1 MQNSKLRLILSSLI
15 LFVVS
20 FTAFAQDESH
30 VSAQLVF
37 PVEQMAKQ
45 NSYKILIEIDIEE
58 NWHINSNQPLE
69 DFLIGTEISFE
80 KSDGITFG
88 KVQFP
93 EAELKKFAFSD
104 GEMSVYEG
112 TVYALSTVTI
122 SPNISLEEAI
132 IKGFVYYQACDDQTC
147 LPPTEITV
155 EKIIPIVANSNE
167 VKIANETL
175 FEKVLSTFQKEE
187 PAKAEKEKSISD
199 VIKESGMIYAFIFIF
214 LGGLALNLTPCV
226 YPLIP
231 ITISYFGGQ
240 SEGKK
245 GGLVLRAI
253 VYVLGMSITYSVL
266 GVVASLTGGLL
277 GSALQN
283 PIVLIFV
290 ALVLV
295 GLALSMFGLYEIR
308 VPQKLAMVGGS
319 NRSGYLGTLFMGLTV
334 GLIAAPCI
342 GPFVLGLLTYVG
354 ELGDPFLGFWM
365 FFILAMGLG
374 TPFLLLGIFSGAA
387 TKLPRSGAWM
397 VWVRNAF
404 GFILIG
410 MAIYFLEPLFP
421 GENIYIYSLAFVA
434 LIAGI
439 YLGWIDK
446 NKGKKG
452 FLITRNVVGVLS
464 IVLAIFLVWPTE
476 SNQENGI
483 EWEKFSTEALEKA
496 TTNGQPVIIDFYA
509 DWCIP
514 CKELDKFTFTNEEVI
529 KQAKNFVTL
538 KADLTHFQSEET
550 NIIREKFSIKGVPT
564 IVFITSDG
572 SELIDKRLVGYEEAD
587 KFLQRIQEMLLVI
600 KNGINHI

>member
-1 MQNSKLRLILSSLI
+1 MTNFKSYFSILSILLI
-15 LFVVS
+15 AFN
-20 FTAFAQDESH
+20 FTAIAQDESH
-30 VSAQLVF
+30 VSAQFIF

-45 NSYKILIEIDIEE
+45 NSYQVLIKIDITEP
-58 NWHINSNQPLE
+58 WHINSNQPLE

-80 KSDGITFG
+80 PIDGITFG
-88 KVQFP
+88 KIQFP
-93 EAELKKFAFSD
+93 EPELKKFAFSEGD
-104 GEMSVYEG
+104 MSVYEG

-122 SPNISLEEAI
+122 SPDLDLEYAS
-132 IKGFVYYQACDDQTC
+132 IKGYVYYQACDDQSC
-147 LPPTEITV
+147 LPPAEITI
-155 EKIIPIVANSNE
+155 EHSMPIIEAGAE
-167 VKIANETL
+167 VGKANESL
-175 FEKVLSTFQKEE
+175 FEKILTTFQIEE
-187 PAKAEKEKSISD
+187 TAKVEKEKSVADI
-199 VIKESGMIYAFIFIF
+199 IKESGMIYAFIFIF

-308 VPQKLAMVGGS
+308 VPQKLAMVGGA
-319 NRSGYLGTLFMGLTV
+319 NRSGYFGTLFMGLTV

-365 FFILAMGLG
+365 FFVLAMGLG
-374 TPFLLLGIFSGAA
+374 TPFLFLGIFSGAA

-397 VWVRNAF
+397 IWVRNAF

-410 MAIYFLEPLFP
+410 MAIYFLEPLIP
-421 GENIYIYSLAFVA
+421 GENVYIYLLAVVA
-434 LIAGI
+434 LTAGI

-446 NKGKKG
+446 NKGQKG
-452 FLITRNVVGVLS
+452 FLITRNVAGVFF
-464 IVLAIFLVWPTE
+464 IALAAFLAWPSST
-476 SNQENGI
+476 NQEEGI
-483 EWEKFSTEALEKA
+483 QWSTFSNEALESAKA
-496 TTNGQPVIIDFYA
+496 NGKPVIIDFYA

-514 CKELDKFTFTNEEVI
+514 CKELDKFTFTNNEVI
-529 KQAKNFVTL
+529 NLSKKYVTL

-550 NIIREKFSIKGVPT
+550 NKIRDKFNIKGVPT
-564 IVFITSDG
+564 IVFIKSDG
-572 SELIDKRLVGYEEAD
+572 TEMEDIRLVGYEEAD
-587 KFLQRIQEMLLVI
+587 KFLKRMQESL
-600 KNGINHI
+600 

>member
-1 MQNSKLRLILSSLI
+1 MNQFKFYFSI
-15 LFVVS
+15 LFDFLIVFS
-20 FTAFAQDESH
+20 FSAFAQEESY
-30 VSAQLVF
+30 VSAQLLF

-45 NSYKILIEIDIEE
+45 NSYEILIKIEIEE
-58 NWHINSNQPLE
+58 PWHINSNKPLE

-80 KSDGITFG
+80 PMEGLTFG
-88 KVQFP
+88 KIQFP
-93 EAELKKFAFSD
+93 EPELKKFAFSE

-122 SPNISLEEAI
+122 SPNISFEEVNF
-132 IKGFVYYQACDDQTC
+132 KSYVYYQACDDQTC
-147 LPPTEITV
+147 LPPAEITA
-155 EKIIPIVANSNE
+155 EHAITIIEAGGEVNKTNE
-167 VKIANETL
+167 SL
-175 FEKVLSTFQKEE
+175 FEKVLPSFQNEE
-187 PAKAEKEKSISD
+187 PSKVEKEKSIAD
-199 VIKESGMIYAFIFIF
+199 VISESGMIYAFIFIF

-240 SEGKK
+240 SEGRK
-245 GGLVLRAI
+245 GGLVLRAV

-283 PIVLIFV
+283 PMVLIFV
-290 ALVLV
+290 ALVLLA
-295 GLALSMFGLYEIR
+295 LALSMFGLYEIR
-308 VPQKLAMVGGS
+308 VPQKLAMVGGA
-319 NRSGYLGTLFMGLTV
+319 NRSGYFGTMFMGLTV

-365 FFILAMGLG
+365 FFVLAMGLG
-374 TPFLLLGIFSGAA
+374 TPFLFLGIFSGAA

-397 VWVRNAF
+397 IWVRNAF

-410 MAIYFLEPLFP
+410 MAIYFLEPLIP
-421 GENIYIYSLAFVA
+421 GENLYIYLLALVS

-446 NKGKKG
+446 NKGQKG
-452 FLITRNVVGVLS
+452 FLVTRNVVGV
-464 IVLAIFLVWPTE
+464 IFVVLAVFLAWPSDAAKE
-476 SNQENGI
+476 DGI
-483 EWEKFSTEALEKA
+483 QWQKFSNEALEAA
-496 TTNGQPVIIDFYA
+496 TASGKPVIIDFYA

-514 CKELDKFTFTNEEVI
+514 CKELDKFTFTDAEVI
-529 KQAKNFVTL
+529 NLAKGFMTL

-550 NIIREKFSIKGVPT
+550 NKIRDKFNIKGVPT
-564 IVFITSDG
+564 IVFIKADG
-572 SELIDKRLVGYEEAD
+572 NEVEDIRLVGYEEAEE
-587 KFLQRIQEMLLVI
+587 FLERMQGSL
-600 KNGINHI
+600 